1 MKKKTSK
8 LAKLERNRFSIFT
21 DDLDTCMFCGRY
33 ASDLNEVFRGRNR
46 QNSMRYG
53 AVQPLCRVCHNKIT
67 NNVPL
72 ENEWK
77 KKGQKAVM
85 KHYKM
90 TKEEFIEIF
99 GMNYI

>member
-1 MKKKTSK
+1 MKNKSSK

-53 AVQPLCRVCHNKIT
+53 AVQPLCRACHNKIT